1 MELLLDLADNWLKL
15 VRVELDVFS
24 DNQKAI
30 SLYQSCGFEI
40 EGKKSMLQF
49 KMGSIAICC
58 LWRVITSLTCCNT
71 LDFDE

>member
-1 MELLLDLADNWLKL
+1 LLDLADNWLKL

-40 EGKKSMLQF
+40 EGKK
-49 KMGSIAICC
+49 
-58 LWRVITSLTCCNT
+58 VCCNSKWEA
-71 LDFDE
+71 LRFVAYGALSLL